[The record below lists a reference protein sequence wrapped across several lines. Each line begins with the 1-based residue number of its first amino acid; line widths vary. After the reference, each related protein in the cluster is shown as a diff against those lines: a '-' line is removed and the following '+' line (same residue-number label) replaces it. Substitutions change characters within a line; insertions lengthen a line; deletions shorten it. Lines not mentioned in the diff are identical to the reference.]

1 MTPALGGAML
11 AALGGTA
18 VVAGLRRRGPAGL
31 AVAAAGG
38 ALAYR
43 GLTGSSL
50 TDRLVDTRAISE
62 PRLAIGPRAWSLD
75 DDGTLVVRRSITI
88 ARTSDAVDAILADPA
103 SLAVLSPSIDAS
115 DVASGGSLR
124 WRVGLPAGRA
134 LDVTAERVEHRPGET
149 VSWRIP
155 MGLLAGTL
163 IRLDEHER
171 VADGSTEL
179 EGSIRVPA
187 SAARPIPRRFLA
199 AGLGAEL
206 QEALRRMRSLVEVG
220 ELATTDGQPAGAG
233 RASPIG
239 APPAFVSEVGGLP
252 DRAVVGVAEQGT
264 GS

>member
-18 VVAGLRRRGPAGL
+18 VVAGLRRRGPVGL
-31 AVAAAGG
+31 VVAAAGG

-50 TDRLVDTRAISE
+50 ADRLVDRRTIRQ

-88 ARTSDAVDAILADPA
+88 ARTSDAVDVILADPA

-115 DVASGGSLR
+115 DVAAGGSLR
-124 WRVGLPAGRA
+124 WRVGLPGGRA
-134 LDVTAERVEHRPGET
+134 LDVTAERLEHRPGET
-149 VSWRIP
+149 VGWRIET
-155 MGLLAGTL
+155 GLLAGTL

-179 EGSIRVPA
+179 DGSIRVPA

-199 AGLGAEL
+199 AGLGTEL
-206 QEALRRMRSLVEVG
+206 QEVLRRMRSLAEGG

-239 APPAFVSEVGGLP
+239 ARAAFASEVAGLP
-252 DRAVVGVAEQGT
+252 DRAVIGVGDREAAR
-264 GS
+264 

>member
-1 MTPALGGAML
+1 MTPALGGALL
-11 AALGGTA
+11 AAFGGTA
-18 VVAGLRRRGPAGL
+18 VLAGLRRRGPVGL

-38 ALAYR
+38 AIAYR

-50 TDRLVDTRAISE
+50 TDRLVDVRTVSE

-75 DDGTLVVRRSITI
+75 DDGALVVRRSITI

-124 WRVGLPAGRA
+124 WRIGLPGGRA
-134 LDVTAERVEHRPGET
+134 LDVTAQRMEHRPGET
-149 VSWRIP
+149 VSWRITT
-155 MGLLAGTL
+155 GLLAGTL
-163 IRLDEHER
+163 IRLDEHDR

-233 RASPIG
+233 RASPIR
-239 APPAFVSEVGGLP
+239 ARAAFASEVSGLP
-252 DRAVVGVAEQGT
+252 DRAVVAVGDRETA
-264 GS
+264 S